1 MKFQNWLRFMVVVC
15 FPFMCF
21 GERIL
26 VLLPLGS
33 KSHKLA
39 VMPVVKALAQ
49 KGHNLTIIS
58 GYKSATKINNIREIQ
73 ITSIDEI
80 LERVKVNWFETQ
92 KEDSLTQ
99 LKTMMMSLP
108 PTIKFGYELIMT
120 HPEFQTILLERNI
133 DLVIVDAIVSE
144 LTFPIIEHLGVPF
157 IFHCSSLGIP
167 WAAAALE
174 AMGADLNYAAIP
186 FPMTGFDDRMTFGQ
200 RLFNIRMAETFRSM
214 RQSYAFDVL
223 DAYAKKDFPNASP
236 TANIM
241 KKASLVLV
249 NSHVTTDWPRSI
261 PPTVIPIGAVHTR
274 PAKQLPPQLKQIAD
288 EANDGFIVFTLGSM
302 IKATSIPSVTLQT
315 FLKVFS
321 EIPQRVIWKWE
332 GEVPEDTPPN
342 VVMADWLPQQDLL
355 GHPNA
360 KLFMTHGGMLGI
372 QEAIYHAVPLIGFPF
387 CNDQNSNMA
396 MAIKQ
401 GFGLKIDW
409 DRIDEDLLYN
419 TIITIINE
427 PSFRR
432 NASRLSMLMHD
443 QLVSGTDLAIYW
455 IEHVLRHGGTKHLQ
469 VASKDV
475 SFYQRYLVDI
485 VLFLAGIS
493 VGMIIF
499 IYSVIRFFVWKY
511 ERILPMKLKRKH
523 H

>member
-1 MKFQNWLRFMVVVC
+1 MTTEPLEQESSLWWNVITEEYAAIPYGPRLNVSRYYQFQPKRSLSENMKFQNWLRFMVVVC

-33 KSHKLA
+33 KKLA

-120 HPEFQTILLERNI
+120 HPEFQTILLERNV

-174 AMGADLNYAAIP
+174 AMGADLNYAAVP

-274 PAKQLPPQLKQIAD
+274 PARQLPP
-288 EANDGFIVFTLGSM
+288 
-302 IKATSIPSVTLQT
+302 
-315 FLKVFS
+315 
-321 EIPQRVIWKWE
+321 VI
-332 GEVPEDTPPN
+332 
-342 VVMADWLPQQDLL
+342 
-355 GHPNA
+355 
-360 KLFMTHGGMLGI
+360 
-372 QEAIYHAVPLIGFPF
+372 
-387 CNDQNSNMA
+387 
-396 MAIKQ
+396 
-401 GFGLKIDW
+401 
-409 DRIDEDLLYN
+409 
-419 TIITIINE
+419 
-427 PSFRR
+427 
-432 NASRLSMLMHD
+432 
-443 QLVSGTDLAIYW
+443 
-455 IEHVLRHGGTKHLQ
+455 
-469 VASKDV
+469 
-475 SFYQRYLVDI
+475 
-485 VLFLAGIS
+485 
-493 VGMIIF
+493 
-499 IYSVIRFFVWKY
+499 
-511 ERILPMKLKRKH
+511 
-523 H
+523 

>member
-120 HPEFQTILLERNI
+120 HPEFQTILLERNV

-174 AMGADLNYAAIP
+174 AMGADLNYAAVP

-274 PAKQLPPQLKQIAD
+274 PAKQLPP
-288 EANDGFIVFTLGSM
+288 
-302 IKATSIPSVTLQT
+302 
-315 FLKVFS
+315 
-321 EIPQRVIWKWE
+321 VI
-332 GEVPEDTPPN
+332 
-342 VVMADWLPQQDLL
+342 
-355 GHPNA
+355 
-360 KLFMTHGGMLGI
+360 
-372 QEAIYHAVPLIGFPF
+372 
-387 CNDQNSNMA
+387 
-396 MAIKQ
+396 
-401 GFGLKIDW
+401 
-409 DRIDEDLLYN
+409 
-419 TIITIINE
+419 
-427 PSFRR
+427 
-432 NASRLSMLMHD
+432 
-443 QLVSGTDLAIYW
+443 
-455 IEHVLRHGGTKHLQ
+455 
-469 VASKDV
+469 
-475 SFYQRYLVDI
+475 
-485 VLFLAGIS
+485 
-493 VGMIIF
+493 
-499 IYSVIRFFVWKY
+499 
-511 ERILPMKLKRKH
+511 
-523 H
+523 

>member
-1 MKFQNWLRFMVVVC
+1 MKLLRFMIVMC
-15 FPFMCF
+15 FAFVCF

-33 KSHKLA
+33 NSHKLA
-39 VMPVVKALAQ
+39 VMPIVEALAQ
-49 KGHNLTIIS
+49 KDHNLTIIS
-58 GYKSATKINNIREIQ
+58 GYKSSTEINNVHEIQ
-73 ITSIDEI
+73 ITCIDKI

-108 PTIKFGYELIMT
+108 HTTKFAYEQIMT
-120 HPEFQTILLERNI
+120 HPEFQTILLERNV

-174 AMGADLNYAAIP
+174 AMGTDLNYATVP
-186 FPMTGFDDRMTFGQ
+186 FPMTGFDDMMTFRQ
-200 RLFNIRMAETFRSM
+200 RLFNLRMAETFRSM

-223 DAYAKKDFPNASP
+223 DAYVKKDFPNASP

-241 KKASLVLV
+241 KMASLVLV

-274 PAKQLPPQLKQIAD
+274 PAKQLPLQLKQIAD
-288 EANDGFIVFTLGSM
+288 EASDGFIVFTLGSM
-302 IKATSIPSVTLQT
+302 IKATSIPPVILQT
-315 FLKVFS
+315 FLNVFS
-321 EIPQRVIWKWE
+321 KLPQRVIWKWE
-332 GEVPEDTPPN
+332 GDVPEATPPN

-360 KLFMTHGGMLGI
+360 KLFMTHGGMLGT
-372 QEAIYHAVPLIGFPF
+372 QEAIYHAVPLLGFPF
-387 CNDQNSNMA
+387 CNDQKSNMA

-409 DRIDEDLLYN
+409 DRINDDLLYN
-419 TIITIINE
+419 SIKTIINE
-427 PSFRR
+427 PSFKE
-432 NASRLSMLMHD
+432 NATRLSMLMHD
-443 QLVSGTDLAIYW
+443 QLVPGTDLAIYW

-469 VASKDV
+469 VASKNV
-475 SFYQRYLVDI
+475 PFYQRHLVDV
-485 VLFLAGIS
+485 VLFLVGIS
-493 VGMIIF
+493 AVMIAF
-499 IYSVIRFFVWKY
+499 IYRMIRFLVWQC
-511 ERILPMKLKRKH
+511 ERIIPIKLKRKQH
-523 H
+523 